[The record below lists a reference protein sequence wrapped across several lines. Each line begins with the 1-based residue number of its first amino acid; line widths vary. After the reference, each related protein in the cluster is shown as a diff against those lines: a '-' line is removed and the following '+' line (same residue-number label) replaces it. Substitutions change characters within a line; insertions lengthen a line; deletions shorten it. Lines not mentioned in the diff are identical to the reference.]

1 MRMRHGPS
9 WKLLLE
15 RLGSPG
21 QHQHCKSASRHR
33 GDGPTSERRPPVS
46 WLASLGFAAGLE
58 KAAAACTERRASWAG
73 EE

>member
-21 QHQHCKSASRHR
+21 QRQHCKSASRHR
-33 GDGPTSERRPPVS
+33 GDGPHFREETSSE
-46 WLASLGFAAGLE
+46 LAGFTGL
-58 KAAAACTERRASWAG
+58 CCRAG
-73 EE
+73 ESSCSLH